1 MTRDPV
7 TALALNRAALISA
20 DIEEQL
26 TARERDG
33 MRPLIA
39 VLAKA
44 KAQAAEA
51 IAALLDTA
59 PSDAAAIARWQ
70 NEVRRFAD
78 LVRFLREIVNDGLDG
93 RYQVADAERDELERL
108 IAPPPRPPTAP
119 WSLCTP
125 YGAPHAPPPPGAPP
139 PPPCRRARSRA

>member
-1 MTRDPV
+1 MTRDPIS
-7 TALALNRAALISA
+7 TLALERAALISA

-51 IAALLDTA
+51 IAALVDQA
-59 PSDAAAIARWQ
+59 PSDAAAIARLQ
-70 NEVRRFAD
+70 TEVKRFAD
-78 LVRFLREIVNDGLDG
+78 LVWFLREIVNEGLDQ
-93 RYQVADAERDELERL
+93 RYQVADAARDELERL
-108 IAPPPRPPTAP
+108 IAPPDDRLDAE
-119 WSLCTP
+119 
-125 YGAPHAPPPPGAPP
+125 A
-139 PPPCRRARSRA
+139 AREREALGI

>member
-7 TALALNRAALISA
+7 AALALERAALISA

-26 TARERDG
+26 TARANDG

-44 KAQAAEA
+44 RREAAEA
-51 IAALLDTA
+51 IAALVDTP
-59 PSDAAAIARWQ
+59 PSDATAIARLQ

-78 LVRFLREIVNDGLDG
+78 LVRFLREIVNEGLDE
-93 RYQVADAERDELERL
+93 RYEVADAERDDLERL
-108 IAPPPRPPTAP
+108 VAPPDDTIDAE
-119 WSLCTP
+119 
-125 YGAPHAPPPPGAPP
+125 A
-139 PPPCRRARSRA
+139 RRERAALGIS